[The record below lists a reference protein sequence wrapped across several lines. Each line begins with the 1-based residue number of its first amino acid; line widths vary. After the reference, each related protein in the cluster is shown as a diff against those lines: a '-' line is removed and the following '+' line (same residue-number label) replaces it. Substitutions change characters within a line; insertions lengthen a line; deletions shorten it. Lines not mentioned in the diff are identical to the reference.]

1 MNLTKDEKLLINN
14 ILKYYSMHHL
24 SITSLTYVEVLSI
37 IDKISKDLN
46 AKWTMLE
53 AGVAL
58 AVATVTGV
66 AALTNRLHNR
76 MTELD
81 KRLDKVEIRI
91 AEQYVSKTDLNEM
104 LERFERHMIRIE
116 NKLDKISLTNY

>member
-1 MNLTKDEKLLINN
+1 
-14 ILKYYSMHHL
+14 
-24 SITSLTYVEVLSI
+24 
-37 IDKISKDLN
+37 
-46 AKWTMLE
+46 MLE

-81 KRLDKVEIRI
+81 KRLDRVEIRI